1 MDTQTSTKTK
11 NKHQI
16 KTQHTTNNEYITQ
29 KNLPSPPKHF
39 KTHTQYPLF
48 YTNIT

>member
-16 KTQHTTNNEYITQ
+16 KTQHTTNNEYINT
-29 KNLPSPPKHF
+29 KKPTIPT
-39 KTHTQYPLF
+39 KTF
-48 YTNIT
+48 